1 MNLFTKIWRAT
12 ETRAYG
18 FALNIDRAVDNLV
31 IDDGVDHTISGD
43 AETHAALKPLE
54 VVLDATLPGG
64 PHGDH
69 CANASYDDAA
79 QTAALNEA
87 ESGEELRSSAGVTP
101 TSSQASPTPPLLAYT
116 RVIDAKPK

>member
-1 MNLFTKIWRAT
+1 MNLFTKIWHAT

-43 AETHAALKPLE
+43 AATHRALKPLD

-64 PHGDH
+64 PHGEH
-69 CANASYDDAA
+69 CQNAEFDDAA
-79 QTAALNEA
+79 QTTALNEA
-87 ESGEELRSSAGVTP
+87 ESGAI
-101 TSSQASPTPPLLAYT
+101 T
-116 RVIDAKPK
+116 R